1 MNILVTGG
9 AGYIGSHTVK
19 ELLAK
24 GYWPII
30 YDNLSEGHREAAL
43 GGEFVEADLS
53 DEVKLS
59 ETLEKYPI
67 DAVMHFAASC
77 LVGESVE
84 NPQKYYH
91 NNFANGLNLLRV
103 MLKYKVKKFIFSS
116 TAAVYGEAE
125 EVPIAEDHP
134 LAPVNPYGRSKA
146 IFEGVLADYERAY
159 GLKYISLRYFNAAG
173 ADLEE
178 KIGEDHNPETHLIP
192 LVVKQGLSTGQ
203 EIQCNSINPL
213 KVFGADYP
221 TPDGTCIR
229 DYIHVTDLAHAHI
242 LALEALGD
250 GMESKVFNLGNGNG
264 YSVREVI
271 EAAKK
276 VTGREIPV
284 VEAERR
290 QGDPAIL
297 VASSEKT
304 KRELGWKSKFP
315 ELEQI
320 IESAWKWHKG
330 RPNGFSKRGS

>member
-9 AGYIGSHTVK
+9 AGYIGCHAVK

-59 ETLEKYPI
+59 ETFEKYPI
-67 DAVMHFAASC
+67 DAVLHFAAFC

-84 NPQKYYH
+84 DPQKYYH
-91 NNFANGLNLLRV
+91 NNVANGL
-103 MLKYKVKKFIFSS
+103 
-116 TAAVYGEAE
+116 
-125 EVPIAEDHP
+125 
-134 LAPVNPYGRSKA
+134 
-146 IFEGVLADYERAY
+146 
-159 GLKYISLRYFNAAG
+159 
-173 ADLEE
+173 
-178 KIGEDHNPETHLIP
+178 
-192 LVVKQGLSTGQ
+192 KQGLSTGQ

-242 LALEALGD
+242 LALEALSD

-271 EAAKK
+271 EAARK

-297 VASSEKT
+297 VASSEKI
-304 KRELGWKSKFP
+304 KRELGWKPRFP

-320 IESAWKWHKG
+320 IESAWKWHKDN
-330 RPNGFSKRGS
+330 PNGFQ